1 MFASSGAS
9 DELRSFGSLDYWL
22 RLRVPMAET
31 VRLFRE
37 KAAAVDHVH
46 SALKPDSKVAA
57 PFLSPYPRL
66 SVLPD
71 LLTPPSPAALP
82 C

>member
-9 DELRSFGSLDYWL
+9 DELQSFGSLDYWL

-37 KAAAVDHVH
+37 KAVAVDHVH
-46 SALKPDSKVAA
+46 SDPQVAA
-57 PFLSPYPRL
+57 PFLYI
-66 SVLPD
+66 D
-71 LLTPPSPAALP
+71 LFIILFIYILLFYS
-82 C
+82 